1 MFMSSSALKILA
13 LLSMTIDHIG
23 LFLVTSPEWQA
34 IFRAFGRIAMPVC
47 CFLVAQGYLHTSS
60 RTRYFF
66 RLFGFAI
73 LLECGLYL
81 YYLYSGDNYLFSINI
96 FLTLSAGLGCLI
108 LIKSNNFLLA
118 VLGFMLAVAVSYTD
132 FDYGLYGIAM
142 ILLFGM
148 TNAFWVYTLG
158 LTMINIFFIHTLPA
172 ISIDRTQFLSS
183 QWFSMFSL
191 AGIFLYN
198 GRPGKQNKTF
208 FYLYY
213 PLHILIILTIRGFLQ

>member
-1 MFMSSSALKILA
+1 MSGSALKILA

-23 LFLVTSPEWQA
+23 FFLVASPEWQF
-34 IFRAFGRIAMPVC
+34 IFRAFGRLAMPIF
-47 CFLVAQGYLHTSS
+47 CFFVAQGYRHTSS

-73 LLECGLYL
+73 LLECCLYI

-108 LIKSNNFLLA
+108 LIKSNNFLM
-118 VLGFMLAVAVSYTD
+118 VSLGFMLAIAVTYTD

-148 TNAFWVYTLG
+148 ANSFCVYTLG
-158 LTMINIFFIHTLPA
+158 LAMINIFFIHTLPA

-191 AGIFLYN
+191 AGILLYN

-213 PLHILIILTIRGFLQ
+213 PLHILIILAIKGILQ